1 MVMEEKTQYRK
12 SDFYYELPDELIAQ
26 TPAEPR
32 DSSRLLIYDRNT
44 KKIEDRIFRDI
55 KEYVKAG
62 DVLVVNNTKV
72 IPARMYAL
80 TEHGGLVEVLLLKR
94 YDMTTWE
101 VLMKPGKKGKIG
113 VSMKI
118 NDKLSL
124 TVKGITESGERI
136 VEFHFDGVFEDILS
150 EAGTMPL
157 PPYIKEKL
165 ADQSRYNTV
174 YSKIDGSAA
183 APTAGLHFPPELIEG
198 MKARGFGF
206 EEVTLHVGAGTFLPV
221 KDEDAAKHP
230 MHTEHFEVR
239 RATVVAL
246 LAKLGAVT
254 AVGTTS
260 VRTLESL
267 PALAWR
273 IHTGVPI
280 DGPGPVGQWELYDI
294 PADYTG
300 RDALEELLAY
310 MDAKGLDR
318 IKAATQIMIA
328 PLGYEFRI
336 VRNII
341 TNFHQPKSTLLLL
354 VSAFAGEDW
363 RRIYDYALSHDFRF
377 LSYGDSSVLMR

>member
-1 MVMEEKTQYRK
+1 MKT
-12 SDFYYELPDELIAQ
+12 SDFDYELPEELIAQ
-26 TPAEPR
+26 TPVEPR
-32 DSSRLLIYDRNT
+32 DHSRLMVVHRATGEREDKHFYDIIDYLNPN
-44 KKIEDRIFRDI
+44 D
-55 KEYVKAG
+55 A
-62 DVLVVNNTKV
+62 LVINETKV
-72 IPARMYAL
+72 IPARL
-80 TEHGGLVEVLLLKR
+80 LGEKEDTGVPVEVLLLRRKNQT
-94 YDMTTWE
+94 DWE
-101 VLMKPGKKGKIG
+101 ALVRPGRRLKPGTTCVFGGGLLKCEILESVPEIG
-113 VSMKI
+113 
-118 NDKLSL
+118 
-124 TVKGITESGERI
+124 GRI
-136 VEFHFDGVFEDILS
+136 VRFHYEGVFEELLDRLG
-150 EAGTMPL
+150 EMPL
-157 PPYIKEKL
+157 PPYIHEKL
-165 ADQSRYNTV
+165 ADQSRYQTV
-174 YSKIDGSAA
+174 YAKNEGSAA
-183 APTAGLHFPPELIEG
+183 APTAGLHFTPELIEG